1 MTANYTV
8 NGIEYNWRTGAP
20 VQSELV
26 QDRRKTIEEGGTALD
41 HSGYGKSAAGDDF
54 FLSYPLKRNDQED
67 SLIIQAV
74 KYIAPSDDGSGM
86 GIEFNSD
93 YKNALHDLQN
103 NNTGNLSNSELH
115 GLIQSPDFQ
124 YNGKKGQFS
133 DGKSGYVKGMSMG
146 GGMDSRYQGGAG
158 DKHNSKTKFYVEL
171 PIPNELSDSQS
182 VSWDAST
189 MNAFEMAGA
198 TMAMELMKEPGATAA
213 NVQTAIDAA
222 VGGGRGFEAL
232 GIEGGSDIAGGLRA
246 SLAGL
251 GLKGFGSNVTPN
263 QMMSRAHGKILNSNK
278 ELLFEGVNLR
288 TFTFNFTFAP
298 RSKDESKRVMK
309 IIRALKTAMAPKA
322 GEEYISG
329 TGTFNNSGGI
339 FLGSPDVFLLKY
351 LHKGGEH
358 PFLNKFKP
366 CALTSFSVNY
376 TGSNVWSSYY
386 DGTPTLIKTQMAF
399 SEMNP
404 IYAED
409 YKKSGKGVGY

>member
-1 MTANYTV
+1 MPANYFDSSGTEFDWKTA
-8 NGIEYNWRTGAP
+8 IEVSTKLNEEEAERKKLH
-20 VQSELV
+20 SE
-26 QDRRKTIEEGGTALD
+26 
-41 HSGYGKSAAGDDF
+41 GYGKTASGDDF

-74 KYIAPSDDGSGM
+74 KYMSPEDDGSGM
-86 GIEFNSD
+86 GLQVNTD

-103 NNTGNLSNSELH
+103 NNTGNLSNAELH
-115 GLIQSPDFQ
+115 SLIRDPSFE
-124 YNGKKGQFS
+124 YNGKKGQFE
-133 DGKSGYVKGMSMG
+133 GKGYIQGLDMG

-198 TMAMELMKEPGATAA
+198 TLAMNLMKDPGATAA

-222 VGGGRGFEAL
+222 VGGGRGLETL
-232 GIEGGSDIAGGLRA
+232 GIEGGSDLGAGLRA

-288 TFTFNFTFAP
+288 TFTFNFIFAP
-298 RSKDESKRVMK
+298 RSEAESTRVMK
-309 IIRALKTAMAPKA
+309 IIRSLKTAMAPKA
-322 GEEYISG
+322 GKEYISG
-329 TGTFNNSGGI
+329 TGNYSNSGGV
-339 FLGSPDVFLLKY
+339 FLNSPDIFLLKY

-366 CALTSFSVNY
+366 CALTSFGVNY
-376 TGSNVWSSYY
+376 TGSNVWSSYH

-409 YKKSGKGVGY
+409 YESSGKGVGY

>member
-8 NGIEYNWRTGAP
+8 EGIEYNWRTGAP

-86 GIEFNSD
+86 GIKINSE

-115 GLIQSPDFQ
+115 GILQDEGYQ
-124 YNGKKGQFS
+124 
-133 DGKSGYVKGMSMG
+133 DGKFKGKSYVEDITMG
-146 GGMDSRYQGGAG
+146 QGIDSRYGGGAG

-198 TMAMELMKEPGATAA
+198 TMAMQLMKDPGATAA
-213 NVQTAIDAA
+213 NVQMAIDAA
-222 VGGGRGFEAL
+222 VGGGRGLEGL
-232 GIEGGSDIAGGLRA
+232 GIEGGSDIGAGLRA

-298 RSKDESKRVMK
+298 RSEDEGKRVMK
-309 IIRALKTAMAPKA
+309 IIRALKTSMAPKA

-329 TGTFNNSGGI
+329 TGSFKESGGI
-339 FLGSPDVFLLKY
+339 FLGSPDIFLLKY

-376 TGSNVWSSYY
+376 TGSNVYSSYW